1 MIIKK
6 LQLKNYRNYEN
17 LDIELSDK
25 LNIFIGDNAQ
35 GKSNLLE
42 SIVVLALTKSYMN
55 VKDINLI
62 NDNFDFTNIK
72 ANVMIDDNLFKLSVG
87 FDESTKKLKINNKEI
102 KRYSDYIS
110 KVRFILFSP
119 YEVGFVKGSPSFRRK
134 YFNIEIS
141 QLSNKYVKL
150 LQNYN
155 VTLKKRNQ
163 LLKSG
168 YKNDGASKFYLD
180 VINDKI
186 STLAVEITIERD
198 KFVNKINDNLSS
210 IFEEISGYSG
220 LKLNYVSSVELDNDK
235 IDMKNRFLSKL
246 KDNFERE
253 KLYGMTLF
261 GPHRDD
267 YFLSLNDKDLSIY
280 GSQGQN
286 RLSVLALK
294 LSEIFIFKNVTNDY
308 PILLLDDVFSELDI
322 TKRNRLV
329 KYILEDVQTII
340 TTTDLE
346 MIDQS
351 LVKKSKIFE
360 IVDGHIVDN
369 TEKEGMKDE

>member
-6 LQLKNYRNYEN
+6 LQLRNYRNYEN

-55 VKDINLI
+55 VKDRNLI

-72 ANVMIDDNLFKLSVG
+72 ANVMIDDILFKLSVG
-87 FDESTKKLKINNKEI
+87 FDENTKKLKINNKEI
-102 KRYSDYIS
+102 KKYSDYIS

-168 YKNDGASKFYLD
+168 YKNDDASKFYLD

-220 LKLNYVSSVELDNDK
+220 LKLNYVSSIELDDDK
-235 IDMKNRFLSKL
+235 IDMKKNFLSKL
-246 KDNFERE
+246 ENNFERE
-253 KLYGMTLF
+253 KLYGMTLI

-267 YFLSLNDKDLSIY
+267 YFLSLGDKDLSIY

-351 LVKKSKIFE
+351 LVEKSKIFE

>member
-6 LQLKNYRNYEN
+6 LQLRNYRNYEN

-55 VKDINLI
+55 VKDRNLI

-72 ANVMIDDNLFKLSVG
+72 ADVMIDNNLFKLSVG
-87 FDESTKKLKINNKEI
+87 FDENTKKLKINNKEI
-102 KRYSDYIS
+102 KKYSDYIS

-168 YKNDGASKFYLD
+168 YKNDDASKFYLD

-186 STLAVEITIERD
+186 STLAVEITIERAE
-198 KFVNKINDNLSS
+198 FVNKINDNLSS

-220 LKLNYVSSVELDNDK
+220 LKLNYVSSIELDDDK
-235 IDMKNRFLSKL
+235 IDMKKNFLSKL
-246 KDNFERE
+246 ENNFERE
-253 KLYGMTLF
+253 KLYGMTLI

-267 YFLSLNDKDLSIY
+267 YFLSLGDKDLSIY

-351 LVKKSKIFE
+351 LVEKSKIFE

>member
-6 LQLKNYRNYEN
+6 IQLKNYRNYED
-17 LDIELSDK
+17 LDVQLSDK

-55 VKDINLI
+55 VKDRNLI
-62 NDNFDFTNIK
+62 NDNSDFTNIK
-72 ANVMIDDNLFKLSVG
+72 ASVLFGDNTSELFVS
-87 FDESTKKLKINNKEI
+87 FDENNKKLKINNKEI
-102 KRYSDYIS
+102 KKYSDYIS

-141 QLSNKYVKL
+141 QLSNRYVKL
-150 LQNYN
+150 LQSYN
-155 VTLKKRNQ
+155 ATLKKRNQ
-163 LLKSG
+163 FLKSD
-168 YKNDGASKFYLD
+168 YKNDDASKFYLD
-180 VINDKI
+180 VINDKF
-186 STLAVEITIERD
+186 STLAVEITKERE
-198 KFVNKINDNLSS
+198 KFINKINNNLAS
-210 IFEEISGYSG
+210 IFEEISGYLG
-220 LKLNYVSSVELDNDK
+220 LKLNYVCNVELDSDK
-235 IDMKNRFLSKL
+235 DVMKNNFLSKL
-246 KDNFERE
+246 NKNFERE
-253 KLYGMTLF
+253 KFYGMTLF

-267 YFLSLNDKDLSIY
+267 YFLSLDEKDLSIY

-294 LSEIFIFKNVTNDY
+294 LSEISIFKDVTGDY

-346 MIDQS
+346 MIDES
-351 LVKKSKIFE
+351 LVKRSKIFK
-360 IVDGHIVDN
+360 IVDGHIVDS

>member
-6 LQLKNYRNYEN
+6 LKLKNYRNYEN

-55 VKDINLI
+55 VKDRNLI

-72 ANVMIDDNLFKLSVG
+72 ANVMIDDILFKLSVG
-87 FDESTKKLKINNKEI
+87 FDENTKKLKINNKEI
-102 KRYSDYIS
+102 KKYSDYIS

-168 YKNDGASKFYLD
+168 YKNDDASKFYLD

-186 STLAVEITIERD
+186 STLAVEITKERVE
-198 KFVNKINDNLSS
+198 FVNKINDNLSS

-220 LKLNYVSSVELDNDK
+220 LKLNYVSSIELDDDK
-235 IDMKNRFLSKL
+235 IDMKKNFLSKL
-246 KDNFERE
+246 ENNFERE
-253 KLYGMTLF
+253 KLYGMTLI

-294 LSEIFIFKNVTNDY
+294 LSEISIFKSVTNDY

-351 LVKKSKIFE
+351 LVEKSKIFE